1 MSSSLTALLGPVT
14 NREYL
19 TQIGVITEPSV
30 LDESLLSIEQLKA
43 QFNREGKTFTGWA
56 RDNGYRIHAVYL
68 VLNGQS
74 KCLHGKG
81 HEIAV
86 KLGLKPAA
94 QPTTS
99 H

>member
-1 MSSSLTALLGPVT
+1 MTP
-14 NREYL
+14 
-19 TQIGVITEPSV
+19 
-30 LDESLLSIEQLKA
+30 EQLKA
-43 QFNREGKTFTGWA
+43 KFHREGKTFTGWA

-94 QPTTS
+94 QATTS